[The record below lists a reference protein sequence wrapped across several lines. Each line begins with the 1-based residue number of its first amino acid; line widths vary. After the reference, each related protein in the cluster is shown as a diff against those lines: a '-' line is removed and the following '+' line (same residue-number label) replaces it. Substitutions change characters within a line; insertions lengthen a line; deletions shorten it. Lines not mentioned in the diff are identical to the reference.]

1 MSTGIGESRPS
12 CCEGP
17 TLLLPVMDEARRA
30 KARGPKGPERGYGF
44 LGKGQL
50 AGAKFGGPIPP
61 PPAPFKSVYV
71 LGRPIHMSGRA
82 GFKGR
87 GANWAAAQGL
97 HNYGASTQK
106 Q

>member
-1 MSTGIGESRPS
+1 MEHVRYDMLSSMPLQLRHTDHLFEIPMSTGIGESRPS

-17 TLLLPVMDEARRA
+17 TLQLPVMDEARRA

-61 PPAPFKSVYV
+61 LPPLNRSMY
-71 LGRPIHMSGRA
+71 
-82 GFKGR
+82 
-87 GANWAAAQGL
+87 WAAQ
-97 HNYGASTQK
+97 YT
-106 Q
+106 